1 MIAMRTFTEK
11 LEKVFSAV
19 AFAEQAEWDDA
30 VKMAEGS
37 MTVQA
42 ADGIQVQVSE
52 KKQRRAVDHRPRLR
66 V

>member
-1 MIAMRTFTEK
+1 MRTFTEK

-37 MTVQA
+37 MTIQA
-42 ADGIQVQVSE
+42 ADGIQIQVSE
-52 KKQRRAVDHRPRLR
+52 KRQKRIVDHRPRLR

>member
-1 MIAMRTFTEK
+1 MRTFTEK

-30 VKMAEGS
+30 VRMAEGS
-37 MTVQA
+37 LTIQA
-42 ADGIQVQVSE
+42 ADGMQVQVAE
-52 KKQRRAVDHRPRLR
+52 KRERRTVDHRPRLR